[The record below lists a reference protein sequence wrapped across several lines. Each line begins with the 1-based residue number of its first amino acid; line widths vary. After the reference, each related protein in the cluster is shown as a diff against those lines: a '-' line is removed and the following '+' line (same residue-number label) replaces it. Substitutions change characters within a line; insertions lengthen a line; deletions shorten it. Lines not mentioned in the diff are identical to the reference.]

1 MADEDNDTEAA
12 EAEAAESGGGKKKL
26 IVFGII
32 GLALLA
38 GGIFAGPV
46 VMDMISPPE
55 EETVEADADA
65 PAEILPELY
74 ASLRPPLVV
83 NFKDSYGDSHYMQ
96 ITMEVMARE
105 QKIIDDLKEHIPVIR
120 NGLILLYG
128 AADYDAVVTRAGK
141 EQMLADG
148 LAEIQ
153 SLMSTRTDDGN
164 IEAVYFTSLV
174 IQ

>member
-1 MADEDNDTEAA
+1 MADEDNEAEAA
-12 EAEAAESGGGKKKL
+12 QAAESGGGKKKL
-26 IVFGII
+26 IVFGVI
-32 GLALLA
+32 GLALLG
-38 GGIFAGPV
+38 GGIFAGPA

-55 EETVEADADA
+55 EQPEAAADA

-96 ITMEVMARE
+96 ITMEVMARK
-105 QKIIDDLKEHIPVIR
+105 QKVIDDLKEHIPVIR

-153 SLMSTRTDDGN
+153 SLMSTRTDEGN
-164 IEAVYFTSLV
+164 VEAVYFTSLV